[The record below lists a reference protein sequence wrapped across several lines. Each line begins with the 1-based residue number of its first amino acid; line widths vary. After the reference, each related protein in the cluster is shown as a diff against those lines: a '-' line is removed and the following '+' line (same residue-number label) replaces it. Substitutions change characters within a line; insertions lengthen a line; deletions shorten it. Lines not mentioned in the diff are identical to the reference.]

1 VFGATT
7 LPLSITYRCPRSV
20 IAIAQQYVPQIE
32 CAPTAED
39 GEVLHP
45 ATWSLDSFSDS
56 DLVVCRNT
64 APLIDLAYR
73 CIAAGRPVRVMGRE
87 IGQGLINIV
96 QRVAG
101 RRTVAVDAFL
111 IKLAT
116 WRTRMLAKVRDDES
130 KAAAI
135 EDKATC
141 IEMLARGVETVAELV
156 RAIDAIF
163 ADGTCGVRLATVHKA
178 KGLEAPRVFIL
189 EPDLMPS
196 KWARQAWQVEQE
208 ANLAYV
214 AVTRALETLVYLPL
228 AIVG

>member
-1 VFGATT
+1 V
-7 LPLSITYRCPRSV
+7 V
-20 IAIAQQYVPQIE
+20 EIAQRYVPTIE
-32 CAPTAED
+32 CADTAEA
-39 GEVLHP
+39 GEVLTP

-73 CIAAGRPVRVMGRE
+73 MIAAGRPVRVMGRE
-87 IGQGLINIV
+87 IGQGLVNIV

-101 RRTVAVDAFL
+101 RRTTAIDAFL
-111 IKLAT
+111 VKLAT
-116 WRTRMLAKVRDDES
+116 WRVRMLAKARDDES
-130 KAAAI
+130 KVAAV
-135 EDKATC
+135 EDKAQC
-141 IEMLARGVETVAELV
+141 IEMLARSVDTVAELV

-163 ADGTCGVRLATVHKA
+163 ADGSGGVTLATVHKA

-196 KWARQAWQVEQE
+196 KWARQQWQIEQE
-208 ANLAYV
+208 HNLTYV

-228 AIVG
+228 AIVS